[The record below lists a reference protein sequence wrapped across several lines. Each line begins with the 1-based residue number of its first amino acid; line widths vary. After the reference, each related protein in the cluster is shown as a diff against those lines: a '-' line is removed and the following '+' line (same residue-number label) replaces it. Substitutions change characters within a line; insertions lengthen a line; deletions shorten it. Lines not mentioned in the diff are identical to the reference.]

1 MSIYYWLIIVTLA
14 TPTWSEHTRV
24 KSIECHSFD
33 PENIH
38 IRSCILK
45 PVGRGVKDVYVV
57 IKLPKEPVTNATV
70 RLELKHRGYDKPVL
84 YSFTVD
90 ACRFM
95 SASNR
100 NILAN
105 AFYKFLKFDVYTNL
119 NHSCPFTG
127 ELIIDHLRFDKN
139 FNFPVRMSLGNYKL
153 MSYWYTYNVLR
164 ITIQLNFEITA

>member
-70 RLELKHRGYDKPVL
+70 DDYKYYIYHIGEDYRQAVYFIGSSGVEASRL
-84 YSFTVD
+84 
-90 ACRFM
+90 
-95 SASNR
+95 
-100 NILAN
+100 
-105 AFYKFLKFDVYTNL
+105 
-119 NHSCPFTG
+119 
-127 ELIIDHLRFDKN
+127 
-139 FNFPVRMSLGNYKL
+139 
-153 MSYWYTYNVLR
+153 
-164 ITIQLNFEITA
+164 